1 MVETAVYDA
10 AGAYWLYGLRLVGVA
25 IINKED
31 SYGGGTLDI
40 A

>member
-10 AGAYWLYGLRLVGVA
+10 AGAYWLYGLGLVGVA

-31 SYGGGTLDI
+31 SYAVGKFDI